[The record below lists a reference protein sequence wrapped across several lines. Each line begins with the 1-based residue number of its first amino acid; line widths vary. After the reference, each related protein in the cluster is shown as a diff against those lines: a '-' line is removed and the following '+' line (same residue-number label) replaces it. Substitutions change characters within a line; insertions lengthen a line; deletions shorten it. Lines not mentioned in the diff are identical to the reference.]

1 MKTTSTTDGTTIAT
15 HSDDIDTFVWTH
27 PEKFGAT
34 NLSGETGKP
43 LLPAIK
49 LPSSSPSTVYRMP
62 STVHRNNMLR
72 IVKYVLYDILQNR
85 IVIGYTLFLL
95 AVSFGLFN
103 LSDDPTKGLVSLLNI
118 ALIVT
123 PLVSIVFAT
132 IHFYNSYEFIELLA
146 AQPIRRSVIV
156 WSQFIGLALALTL
169 AILVG
174 IGIPIALF
182 APNGIGLSLL
192 AATVGLT
199 VVFVSIALL
208 ASVATRDKAKGIG
221 VALLL
226 WFYFSLL
233 YDALVLFLMFAFAD
247 YPLEKAMLAFVSL
260 NPIDLA
266 RVVVLLQMDISAL
279 MGYTGALFREFL
291 GTGWGIAFATAVLLL
306 WASIPMLLAV
316 RIFRKKDL

>member
-1 MKTTSTTDGTTIAT
+1 MRTTGTVLPVQNIARKEAK
-15 HSDDIDTFVWTH
+15 
-27 PEKFGAT
+27 PAKK
-34 NLSGETGKP
+34 NLRFAFFAP
-43 LLPAIK
+43 LRDQFP
-49 LPSSSPSTVYRMP
+49 
-62 STVHRNNMLR
+62 MLR

-103 LSDDPTKGLVSLLNI
+103 LGDDPTKGVVSLLNI
-118 ALIVT
+118 ALIVA

-156 WSQFIGLALALTL
+156 WSEFLGLASALTL
-169 AILVG
+169 AVMVG
-174 IGIPIALF
+174 MGIPIAVY
-182 APNGIGLSLL
+182 APNATGLSLL
-192 AATVGLT
+192 VATVGLT

-226 WFYFSLL
+226 WFWFALL
-233 YDALVLFLMFAFAD
+233 YDAVVLFIMFSFAD

-291 GTGWGIAFATAVLLL
+291 GTGWGIAFAATVLLL
-306 WASIPMLLAV
+306 WASLPMWWAV

>member
-1 MKTTSTTDGTTIAT
+1 MKTLNVSRKSVPGVLYVPDTTSPERTSGIQSLMPNTTSPERTSGI
-15 HSDDIDTFVWTH
+15 HS
-27 PEKFGAT
+27 P
-34 NLSGETGKP
+34 
-43 LLPAIK
+43 
-49 LPSSSPSTVYRMP
+49 
-62 STVHRNNMLR
+62 MLR

-95 AVSFGLFN
+95 AVSLGLFN
-103 LSDDPTKGLVSLLNI
+103 LSGDPTKGLVSLLNI

-156 WSQFIGLALALTL
+156 WSEFFGLAVALTL
-169 AILVG
+169 AILLG
-174 IGIPIALF
+174 IGIPVALF
-182 APNGIGLSLL
+182 APNGTGLSLL
-192 AATVGLT
+192 AAAIGLS

-226 WFYFSLL
+226 WFFFALL

-247 YPLEKAMLAFVSL
+247 YPLEKAMLVFISL

-266 RVVVLLQMDISAL
+266 RIVVLLQMDISAL

-291 GTGWGIAFATAVLLL
+291 GTGWGIAFATGVLLL
-306 WASIPMLLAV
+306 WASVPMLLAV

>member
-1 MKTTSTTDGTTIAT
+1 MNSSAT
-15 HSDDIDTFVWTH
+15 PVSLKSPDRLKDDKSDTRMHESF
-27 PEKFGAT
+27 A
-34 NLSGETGKP
+34 
-43 LLPAIK
+43 PAILAAEEK
-49 LPSSSPSTVYRMP
+49 SRSAAQSRSAANRAPMF
-62 STVHRNNMLR
+62 R
-72 IVKYVLYDILQNR
+72 IIKYVLYDILQNR

-95 AVSFGLFN
+95 AVSLGLFN
-103 LSDDPTKGLVSLLNI
+103 LNDDPTKGLVSLLNI
-118 ALIVT
+118 VLIVA

-156 WSQFIGLALALTL
+156 WSEFAGLALALAL
-169 AILVG
+169 AVLIG
-174 IGIPIALF
+174 IGIPIALY
-182 APNGIGLSLL
+182 AANSTGLSLM
-192 AATVGLT
+192 AAALGIT
-199 VVFVSIALL
+199 VVFVAVALL

-226 WFYFSLL
+226 WFWFALL
-233 YDALVLFLMFAFAD
+233 YDAIVLFLMFAFSD

-291 GTGWGIAFATAVLLL
+291 GTKWGIAFAGGVLLL
-306 WASIPMLLAV
+306 WAAVPMLLAV

>member
-1 MKTTSTTDGTTIAT
+1 MSRKEAKPAKKNLPFADSASLRETS
-15 HSDDIDTFVWTH
+15 
-27 PEKFGAT
+27 P
-34 NLSGETGKP
+34 
-43 LLPAIK
+43 
-49 LPSSSPSTVYRMP
+49 
-62 STVHRNNMLR
+62 MLR

-118 ALIVT
+118 SLIVM

-156 WSQFIGLALALTL
+156 WSEFWGLTLALTL
-169 AILVG
+169 AVLVG
-174 IGIPIALF
+174 IGLPILLF
-182 APNGIGLSLL
+182 APNATGLSLL
-192 AATVGLT
+192 AAAVGLT
-199 VVFVSIALL
+199 VVFVSVALL

-221 VALLL
+221 MALLL
-226 WFYFSLL
+226 WFWFALL
-233 YDALVLFLMFAFAD
+233 YDAVVLFIMFSFAD

-291 GTGWGIAFATAVLLL
+291 GTGWGIAFAAVVLLL
-306 WASIPMLLAV
+306 WAALPMWWAV

>member
-1 MKTTSTTDGTTIAT
+1 MKTT
-15 HSDDIDTFVWTH
+15 
-27 PEKFGAT
+27 
-34 NLSGETGKP
+34 ETVLPVQNMSRKDAKP
-43 LLPAIK
+43 AKQYLRFAFPAS
-49 LPSSSPSTVYRMP
+49 LRETSP
-62 STVHRNNMLR
+62 MLR

-118 ALIVT
+118 SLIVM

-156 WSQFIGLALALTL
+156 WSEFWGLTLALTL
-169 AILVG
+169 AVLVG
-174 IGIPIALF
+174 IGLPILLF
-182 APNGIGLSLL
+182 APNATGLSLL
-192 AATVGLT
+192 AAAVGLT
-199 VVFVSIALL
+199 IVFVSVALL

-221 VALLL
+221 MALLL
-226 WFYFSLL
+226 WFWFALL
-233 YDALVLFLMFAFAD
+233 YDAVVLFIMFSFAD
-247 YPLEKAMLAFVSL
+247 YPLEKAMLTFVSL

-291 GTGWGIAFATAVLLL
+291 GTGWGIAFAAIVLLL
-306 WASIPMLLAV
+306 WAALPMWWAV